1 MIPAE
6 GLAQVL
12 ILEDIEDVKNALHRV
27 RVSPVGVRVLAKRAV
42 FRVVRVT
49 GLGIREVN
57 ILKQELHA
65 RGGDVAISEELFE
78 WMKDDG
84 DCLLM
89 GTLAQF
95 ERVIPRLRAP
105 ALGMATLAL
114 SIEAALRNSEN
125 PVPLCPAD
133 MHLAEGPVL
142 MGVLNVTP
150 DSFSD
155 GGALGTLEE
164 TVRAGLDMVA
174 EGAAFVDVGG
184 ESTRPG
190 AAPVPWPVE
199 LGRVQPVIRALAA
212 ELPGRICID
221 TYKASVAA
229 AALAAGAYMVN
240 DISALRADPKMV
252 AVVRDAGCPVIL
264 MHMLGK
270 PSTMQHD
277 PVYKDVIADVY
288 AFFVERLNWA
298 VDHGLK
304 EENLLVDPGLGFGK
318 TTAHNLEIMRN
329 LADFRSLGRPLV
341 VGASRKR
348 FLGEILGIEEPK
360 ERDIATA
367 FTTTVATLAGA
378 HVVRVHRVGP
388 NRDAIRL
395 ARAVASGFNSGEG
408 S

>member
-6 GLAQVL
+6 GLPQVL
-12 ILEDIEDVKNALHRV
+12 MLRDIEDVKNALQRV

-42 FRVVRVT
+42 FRVVRVA
-49 GLGIREVN
+49 GLGIREANV
-57 ILKQELHA
+57 LKQELHS

-84 DCLLM
+84 ECLLL

-95 ERVIPRLRAP
+95 ERLIPRLKAP
-105 ALGMATLAL
+105 ALGMTTLAL

-125 PVPLCPAD
+125 PVPACPPD
-133 MHLAEGPVL
+133 IHLAEGPLL

-155 GGALGTLEE
+155 GGLYGGLGEI
-164 TVRAGLDMVA
+164 VQAGLDMAA

-190 AAPVPWPVE
+190 AEPVPWLEE
-199 LGRVQPVIRALAA
+199 LSRVQPVVKALAA
-212 ELPGRICID
+212 ELPGRISID
-221 TYKASVAA
+221 TYKAPVAA
-229 AALAAGAYMVN
+229 EALAAGAYMVN
-240 DISALRADPKMV
+240 DISALRMDPNMV

-264 MHMLGK
+264 MHMLGE
-270 PSTMQHD
+270 PRTMQRD
-277 PVYKDVIADVY
+277 PVYEDVIRDLY

-318 TTAHNLEIMRN
+318 TTTHNLEIMRN
-329 LADFRSLGRPLV
+329 LAAFRSLGRPIV

-348 FLGEILGIEEPK
+348 FLGEILGIDEPK
-360 ERDIATA
+360 ERDMATA
-367 FTTTVATLAGA
+367 FTTTMATLAGA
-378 HVVRVHRVGP
+378 HMVRVHSIGP

-395 ARAVASGFNSGEG
+395 AWAVASGCKSGEG